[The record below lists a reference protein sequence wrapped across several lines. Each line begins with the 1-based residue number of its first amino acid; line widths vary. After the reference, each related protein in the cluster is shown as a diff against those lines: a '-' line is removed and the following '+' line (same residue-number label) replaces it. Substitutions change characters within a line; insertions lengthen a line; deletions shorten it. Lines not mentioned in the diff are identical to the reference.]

1 MKMKIIFREDGRD
14 YGVEERLVERKYDQI
29 EKIGIFQDEN
39 KITKILSIHYYN
51 SNDNYNQELRMDE
64 MVEAI
69 IYE

>member
-29 EKIGIFQDEN
+29 ENIHIFKDEDKID
-39 KITKILSIHYYN
+39 KTLSIHYYN
-51 SNDNYNQELRMDE
+51 SNVDQELGMDE
-64 MVEAI
+64 MVEVF